1 MILAMTPRKSKF
13 DMPKLRRKCKRM
25 LKTKYGKVVKS
36 LRTLDKVWESYVKH
50 GLVEELIKY
59 GKVEIDKNFSL
70 EIVGEPI
77 VDNPKMFALFS
88 RGIGQRN
95 GIIMK
100 SANLTK
106 GRDGVFYDIV
116 LVDKSFK
123 EGTLYF
129 RPHPKISRM
138 VHEAL
143 INTNHHYRIK

>member
-1 MILAMTPRKSKF
+1 MTQRSKSKF
-13 DMPKLRRKCKRM
+13 DMPMLRRKCRRM
-25 LKTKYGKVVKS
+25 LKSKYGKVTGS
-36 LRTLDKVWESYVKH
+36 LRTIDKVWRDYVKY

-59 GKVEIDKNFSL
+59 GKVQIDKNFSI
-70 EIVGEPI
+70 EIVGQPI
-77 VDNPKMFALFS
+77 VDNPKMFNIFS

-100 SANLTK
+100 SANLMK

-116 LVDKSFK
+116 LVDKSFR

-129 RPHPKISRM
+129 KPHPKISRM

-143 INTNHHYRIK
+143 VNTNHHYRIK